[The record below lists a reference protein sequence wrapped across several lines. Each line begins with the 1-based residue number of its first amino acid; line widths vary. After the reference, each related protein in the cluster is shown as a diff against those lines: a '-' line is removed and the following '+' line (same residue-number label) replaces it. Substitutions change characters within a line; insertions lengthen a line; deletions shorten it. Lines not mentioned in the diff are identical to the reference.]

1 MSDVNAR
8 ATSPDPE
15 DVDESAE
22 VDASEKLELQRQLA
36 LEVEQFEGGIE
47 G

>member
-1 MSDVNAR
+1 MSDVNQQGPDD
-8 ATSPDPE
+8 ATEVSE
-15 DVDESAE
+15 AE
-22 VDASEKLELQRQLA
+22 KIELQRQLA